1 MIFHNISQNT
11 DEWLELRRGKFT
23 ASIFN
28 DLFMKETTATYQ
40 NALYKVAYERMT
52 NDVPESYTNYDMQ
65 RGHDLQP
72 EAQAMYEL
80 ETFNKVHNGGF
91 FTHSDFVGASP
102 DGLIGEDGLIEI
114 KCPKYNT
121 MIGYL
126 LNSYRKKVPLEYM
139 RQIQGQ
145 LYITNRKW
153 CDFAS
158 YHPKLRPL
166 IIRVERDEEMISEIQ
181 TILLDSTNRAIQIIK
196 KLTEL

>member
-126 LNSYRKKVPLEYM
+126 LNKKVPIEYM

-145 LYITNRKW
+145 LLVTERKW
-153 CDFAS
+153 CDFVA

-166 IIRVERDEEMISEIQ
+166 IIRVERDEEMISEIKEK
-181 TILLDSTNRAIQIIK
+181 LNEAIVKAKSIII
-196 KLTEL
+196 KLTELK